1 MLPAS
6 YFPIRFPMR
15 RHMIAAITAAAVA
28 LPALPAH
35 AFNQREQ
42 DVLKGVAAVLLF
54 QGLVREA
61 KKNNPP
67 PPAAHPPVYAPHP
80 PVYAPP
86 PPVYAPV
93 HAPVSIHRTAPAYAF
108 GSYSLSERRAIQRG
122 LARAGYYYGPID
134 GAFGRGTY
142 NASLNYARAIG
153 ASAQMS
159 SQAGAYA
166 VYDRLLFGA

>member
-6 YFPIRFPMR
+6 YFSTRFPMR
-15 RHMIAAITAAAVA
+15 RHMIAAITAASVA
-28 LPALPAH
+28 LPALPAY

-67 PPAAHPPVYAPHP
+67 QPAPPVYAPHP

-86 PPVYAPV
+86 VYVPVQ
-93 HAPVSIHRTAPAYAF
+93 APVSIHRTAPAYAF

-122 LARAGYYYGPID
+122 LARAGHYYGAID

-142 NASLNYARAIG
+142 NATFSYARAIG
-153 ASAQMS
+153 ASAQLS

-166 VYDRLLFGA
+166 VYDRLLFGTH